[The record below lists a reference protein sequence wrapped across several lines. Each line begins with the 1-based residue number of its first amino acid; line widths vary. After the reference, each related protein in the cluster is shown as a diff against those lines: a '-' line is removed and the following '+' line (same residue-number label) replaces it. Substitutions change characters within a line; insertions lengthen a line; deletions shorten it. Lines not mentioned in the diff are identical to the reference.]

1 MSIISMDYPQRKS
14 NFNTFQHATQD
25 VRKTTCTSRTS
36 RNGED
41 QTESPT
47 DTILARIKHQH

>member
-14 NFNTFQHATQD
+14 NSNTFQHATQD
-25 VRKTTCTSRTS
+25 VRKTICTSRTS
-36 RNGED
+36 RDGED